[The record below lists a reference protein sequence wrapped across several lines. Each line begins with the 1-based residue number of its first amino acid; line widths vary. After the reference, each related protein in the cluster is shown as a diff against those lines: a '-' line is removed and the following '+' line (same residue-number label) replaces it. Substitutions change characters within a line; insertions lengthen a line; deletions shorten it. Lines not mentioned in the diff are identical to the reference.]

1 MKTITVNIFAIIALA
16 TIFSF
21 NVAFAGEWV
30 KVIEMGESGL
40 TVEFPMTPAEIA
52 AEKAKRANLSADR
65 KVDRAAS
72 SQKLKTIEMGE
83 SGYAVTF
90 KMTAEEIAALNAE
103 NARLTAIRA
112 ARTSRDKKHV
122 VGFELAESGHIIEFP
137 VTMPEKKLD
146 LGDSVIAGHASEN
159 AAVRVR

>member
-1 MKTITVNIFAIIALA
+1 
-16 TIFSF
+16 
-21 NVAFAGEWV
+21 
-30 KVIEMGESGL
+30 MGESSL

-52 AEKAKRANLSADR
+52 AVKAKRASLSAIR
-65 KVDRAAS
+65 KAEPAVS

-103 NARLTAIRA
+103 NARLAAILAAGTKTA
-112 ARTSRDKKHV
+112 TENM

-137 VTMPEKKLD
+137 AATPEMD
-146 LGDSVIAGHASEN
+146 LGDSVIARDPSGN
-159 AAVRVR
+159 KAVRAQ